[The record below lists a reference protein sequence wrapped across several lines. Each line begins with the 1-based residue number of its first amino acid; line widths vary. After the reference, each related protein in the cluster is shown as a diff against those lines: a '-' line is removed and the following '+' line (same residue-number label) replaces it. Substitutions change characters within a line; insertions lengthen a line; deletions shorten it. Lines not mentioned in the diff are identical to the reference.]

1 MHHEEIA
8 SGKNKNALAMTEQ
21 NGSFFRTS
29 YIINFMSAS
38 LGLHRLQQVD
48 RQIDH
53 ARSQLDNI
61 RQTLENDAE
70 LQESLKQLKTVQ
82 SDHHRAHHD
91 LKNIEA
97 ETEALK
103 IKIEQAESSLYGG
116 KVQSPKE
123 LQDLQKDIAS
133 LKKHLSTLEERELEA
148 MIQAEEAD
156 NTLQSAKTKLELI
169 QARLGSEHKKLI
181 EDQSAWGVKLE
192 QLAEER
198 EATLAP
204 IDSALLYIYENLR
217 QHKKGVAIAEVSDNS
232 CGSCGASITIALQQ
246 NARSQKQLAHCPSC
260 GRILYAN

>member
-1 MHHEEIA
+1 
-8 SGKNKNALAMTEQ
+8 MTGTKQ
-21 NGSFFRTS
+21 VFFS
-29 YIINFMSAS
+29 HFVYNQLMSAS

-53 ARSQLDNI
+53 VRSQLDNI

-70 LQESLKQLKTVQ
+70 LREALKHLETTRA
-82 SDHHRAHHD
+82 DHHHAHHA
-91 LKNIEA
+91 LKNSEA
-97 ETEALK
+97 EVQAQK

-123 LQDLQKDIAS
+123 LQDLQKDIDS
-133 LKKHLSTLEERELEA
+133 LKKHHVTLEEREFEA
-148 MIQAEEAD
+148 MQKEENAD
-156 NTLQSAKTKLELI
+156 NDLQSAKTKLELF

-181 EDQSAWGVKLE
+181 EEQSLLAIKLE

-204 IDSALLYIYENLR
+204 IENNALQTYENLR
-217 QHKKGVAIAEVSDNS
+217 QHKKGVAIAEVNDNA
-232 CGSCGASITIALQQ
+232 CGSCGATITASLQQ